1 MTTATGTDRVAA
13 LMDQSWRSA
22 LLVTNQHPYMEGRRS
37 DNANLSQI
45 STSAASCCGPL
56 AT

>member
-22 LLVTNQHPYMEGRRS
+22 LLVTNQHPYMEGLQEQEHYVFPVHS
-37 DNANLSQI
+37 SE
-45 STSAASCCGPL
+45 
-56 AT
+56 